1 MPIKTL
7 SEKKRIW
14 TELWI
19 QLVFFMSIWSWI
31 CKKNWKILL
40 SNWNQLNKSPKVD
53 AFQFP
58 EDFLLIQF
66 VSSDYIW
73 VCGLEFQGME
83 LHLLKKSTKRKLH
96 IEVIDSNSSITPDY
110 REFNYYVLL
119 VNEIVFGESTSIMVS
134 SWRKPKK
141 PGANLRF
148 VINEGDWTA

>member
-66 VSSDYIW
+66 VSSDYILSLW
-73 VCGLEFQGME
+73 VGVAFAPPWDENFDLR
-83 LHLLKKSTKRKLH
+83 KKAEN
-96 IEVIDSNSSITPDY
+96 INP
-110 REFNYYVLL
+110 VLDKY
-119 VNEIVFGESTSIMVS
+119 M
-134 SWRKPKK
+134 
-141 PGANLRF
+141 GA
-148 VINEGDWTA
+148 